1 MRKGMLKVA
10 KGKLNDLIA
19 DTDRY
24 KASLY
29 QFYLDLEAWRCFKSK
44 FPLSWNKVKF
54 NSSARTII
62 PKERGIY
69 AFTLSWD
76 TSDLPNHGYILYLGI
91 TGDDSTANL
100 HSRFGQYLSE
110 LRRAD
115 KRPRVYYMLEKWKD
129 DLFFNFVPIPD
140 KRMSLKKIETEFLS
154 AIQPPINIRDMTI
167 SVSNA
172 RRAAF

>member
-1 MRKGMLKVA
+1 MA
-10 KGKLNDLIA
+10 KGKLHDLIA

-29 QFYLDLEAWRCFKSK
+29 QFYLDLEAWRSFKSK
-44 FPLSWNKVKF
+44 YPLSWNKVKF
-54 NSSARTII
+54 DNSTRTTI

-69 AFTLSWD
+69 AFTLAWD
-76 TSDLPNHGYILYLGI
+76 TSDLPHHGYILYLGI
-91 TGDDSTANL
+91 TGDDSKANL
-100 HSRFGQYLSE
+100 HTRYAQYLND

-115 KRPRVYYMLEKWKD
+115 KRPKVYYMLEKWKG

-140 KRMSLKKIETEFLS
+140 KRLSLRKIEKEFLS
-154 AIQPPINIRDMTI
+154 AIQPPINLRDMTI
-167 SVSNA
+167 RVSDA

>member
-1 MRKGMLKVA
+1 MA
-10 KGKLNDLIA
+10 KGKLHDLIQE
-19 DTDRY
+19 TDKY

-29 QFYLDLEAWRCFKSK
+29 KFYLDLDAWRGFKSK

-54 NSSARTII
+54 DKATRTSI

-69 AFTLSWD
+69 AFSLAWD
-76 TSDLPNHGYILYLGI
+76 TSALPDHGYILYMGI
-91 TGDDSTANL
+91 TGDESNANL

-115 KRPRVYYMLEKWKD
+115 KRPKVYYMLEKWKG

-140 KRMSLKKIETEFLS
+140 KRLSLKKLETEFLS
-154 AIQPPINIRDMTI
+154 ALKPPINERDMTV